1 VIFIFLE
8 NEVVFCKGS
17 CANKGTKASEKT
29 KREVIY
35 LSGCPQRNGR
45 KHLTAIATSWFSSI
59 TKKGN
64 E

>member
-1 VIFIFLE
+1 LG
-8 NEVVFCKGS
+8 KGS
-17 CANKGTKASEKT
+17 YANSGTKASEKT